1 MQMHLVEV
9 VEKAKEEILSVMNLE
24 MNNVISCERTE
35 EGWRLAA
42 ELIERKSLPDTQ
54 DILGI
59 YEVLLDDDGSMTA
72 YDRKKV
78 RRRQDLEEE
87 YEV

>member
-1 MQMHLVEV
+1 MQLAEV
-9 VEKAKEEILSVMNLE
+9 VERAKGEILSVMNLE

-42 ELIERKSLPDTQ
+42 ELVERRSLPDTQ

-59 YEVLLDDDGSMTA
+59 YEVLLDDTGAMTG

-78 RRRQDLEEE
+78 RRRMDHEEE
-87 YEV
+87 FEV

>member
-59 YEVLLDDDGSMTA
+59 YEVLLDDDGNMTG

>member
-59 YEVLLDDDGSMTA
+59 YEVLLDDEGSMTG

>member
-1 MQMHLVEV
+1 MQLVEV
-9 VEKAKEEILSVMNLE
+9 VDRAKEEILSVMNLE

-35 EGWRLAA
+35 EGWRLSA
-42 ELIERKSLPDTQ
+42 ELVERRSLPDTQ

-59 YEVLLDDDGSMTA
+59 YEVLLDDTGVMTG

-78 RRRQDLEEE
+78 RRRMDHEEE
-87 YEV
+87 FEV